1 MPPRVSP
8 TLVTP
13 LMTKCS
19 QCGPA
24 ASNRWT
30 LTFKPILHVYIVR
43 PPCTALFAELK
54 PHLNRAGFNTL
65 SRALFRKKCGALQ
78 LWRQTL
84 FFSEKNRRPF
94 LVITVLVSLS
104 VHSGIAHFSG
114 MQKYPLL
121 LWGPLFVVAPGR
133 PNMPNMPK
141 SAAALINIGFLGRV

>member
-1 MPPRVSP
+1 LPPRVSP

-84 FFSEKNRRPF
+84 FFLKKPATFFSHHRPCVTLRSLGDRPF
-94 LVITVLVSLS
+94 FRHAKISAPFVGASFC
-104 VHSGIAHFSG
+104 G
-114 MQKYPLL
+114 
-121 LWGPLFVVAPGR
+121 GPW
-133 PNMPNMPK
+133 
-141 SAAALINIGFLGRV
+141 SAEHAEHA